1 MLKLFSTASNIVG
14 KSILLNGSAIIP
26 KTARASA
33 FPCTGMR
40 CMTTVNAHR
49 LINTDDL
56 QPLPYKKKRRFGRGI
71 GSGRGKNAGRGH
83 QFSSST
89 PRGFE
94 GGQTPIYKR
103 LPKIGF
109 HNVGELDMAAI
120 NVGKIQEYIDMGR
133 LQVDRT
139 RLMTMRDLIES
150 GIISNARAGVKLLAH
165 GTEGLTTAVHLEVSN
180 ASKGAIKAVEA
191 AGGTVTCTHFNK
203 LAMRALIHPIKFELL
218 PRRARPPPR
227 LMDMYLDGE
236 KCGYLSPEIQT
247 RNLAMF
253 GEVTSEKRLRQEHVD
268 YMILKRKAIAMLHS
282 EEGLEQ
288 SINDE
293 VRRDHSAGGRYA
305 P

>member
-1 MLKLFSTASNIVG
+1 MLKLFSGITQVVG
-14 KSILLNGSAIIP
+14 RSLILNGSTSIP
-26 KTARASA
+26 MAARATI
-33 FPCTGMR
+33 PNTGMR
-40 CMTTVNAHR
+40 CMSTTVNTHR

-56 QPLPYKKKRRFGRGI
+56 QPLPYKKRRRWGRGI

-89 PRGFE
+89 PRAFE

-109 HNVGELDMAAI
+109 HNVGELDFETI
-120 NVGKIQEYIDMGR
+120 NVRKIQEYVDMGR
-133 LQVDRT
+133 LDVDRT
-139 RLMTMRDLIES
+139 RLTTLRDLMECGMIT
-150 GIISNARAGVKLLAH
+150 RAKGGVKLLAL
-165 GTEGLTTAVHLEVSN
+165 GGEKFTTPIHIEVSN
-180 ASKGAIKAVEA
+180 ASKGAIKAIEA

-203 LAMRALIHPIKFELL
+203 LALRALIHPAKFHIL

-236 KCGYLSPEIQT
+236 KCGYLSPEIQA

-253 GEVTSEKRLRQEHVD
+253 GEVTSEKRLAQEHLD
-268 YMILKRKAIAMLHS
+268 YMNLGRKIFAMQKSEQGFHQAIRDQLKI
-282 EEGLEQ
+282 
-288 SINDE
+288 
-293 VRRDHSAGGRYA
+293 DHGPGGAYA